1 MKVLGTRHMCD
12 PSGRADAADCCR
24 GAPIEVRTRQPG
36 QECQPMHLTRRAP
49 PARRQ
54 TDPLADESAPSAAAA
69 IRGLHK
75 DRHRPMTAESRL
87 PSMHSQWT
95 AGQMGGRHEAQPR
108 EMDAKKC
115 SFQSTHGTAQ
125 ALYYN
130 IVCQQ
135 TDQPDEPQ
143 IRIPHHVDAS
153 GRTREE
159 GSADMPR
166 GQKTRETKDKRSA
179 EKTKGI
185 NRPTAKKN

>member
-69 IRGLHK
+69 RGLHK

-87 PSMHSQWT
+87 PSMHT
-95 AGQMGGRHEAQPR
+95 
-108 EMDAKKC
+108 
-115 SFQSTHGTAQ
+115 
-125 ALYYN
+125 
-130 IVCQQ
+130 
-135 TDQPDEPQ
+135 
-143 IRIPHHVDAS
+143 
-153 GRTREE
+153 
-159 GSADMPR
+159 
-166 GQKTRETKDKRSA
+166 
-179 EKTKGI
+179 
-185 NRPTAKKN
+185 

>member
-1 MKVLGTRHMCD
+1 
-12 PSGRADAADCCR
+12 
-24 GAPIEVRTRQPG
+24 
-36 QECQPMHLTRRAP
+36 MHLTRRAP

-69 IRGLHK
+69 RGLHK

-125 ALYYN
+125 ALY
-130 IVCQQ
+130 
-135 TDQPDEPQ
+135 
-143 IRIPHHVDAS
+143 
-153 GRTREE
+153 
-159 GSADMPR
+159 
-166 GQKTRETKDKRSA
+166 
-179 EKTKGI
+179 
-185 NRPTAKKN
+185 

>member
-1 MKVLGTRHMCD
+1 MCE
-12 PSGRADAADCCR
+12 PSGSCDAAHCCGGGVNR
-24 GAPIEVRTRQPG
+24 SEDMSTGSGVPTHTPD
-36 QECQPMHLTRRAP
+36 
-49 PARRQ
+49 PARSAGCSPRRRQ
-54 TDPLADESAPSAAAA
+54 TDLLADESATSASAARA
-69 IRGLHK
+69 RHK